1 MNYKAVVE
9 KINERL
15 VNSIKNV
22 IKKYNLRYE
31 IKELRE
37 VGGDHYRQT
46 IVVYYKDY
54 SEAMDIDYYC
64 YMDRIKI
71 EFDRDKICDRKIKNY
86 TNKALEKI
94 ESKIKIRAMWIIKD
108 FIEECK
114 EKDEI
119 KNMENNVAEIFKTVF
134 GTKPDRVTY
143 YKYKNVFEV
152 EYSRENDEEL
162 IKVIISCVIKNDTL
176 KVQEVKILDNN
187 GNRLPFYLEQIAEI
201 FKMMTAFI

>member
-1 MNYKAVVE
+1 MNYKDVVE

-22 IKKYNLRYE
+22 IKKYNLLYE

-37 VGGDHYRQT
+37 VREDHYRQT

-54 SEAMDIDYYC
+54 SEAMNIDYLC

-71 EFDRDKICDRKIKNY
+71 EFDQVKICDRKIKNY

-94 ESKIKIRAMWIIKD
+94 ENEIKIRAMWIIKD
-108 FIEECK
+108 FIEEYK
-114 EKDEI
+114 EKKEI
-119 KNMENNVAEIFKTVF
+119 KNIENNIAEIFKTVF

-143 YKYKNVFEV
+143 YTFRNSFEV
-152 EYSRENDEEL
+152 EYSRENDKEL
-162 IKVIISCVIKNDTL
+162 IKVIISCVIENDTI
-176 KVQEVKILDNN
+176 KVQEVRILDNN